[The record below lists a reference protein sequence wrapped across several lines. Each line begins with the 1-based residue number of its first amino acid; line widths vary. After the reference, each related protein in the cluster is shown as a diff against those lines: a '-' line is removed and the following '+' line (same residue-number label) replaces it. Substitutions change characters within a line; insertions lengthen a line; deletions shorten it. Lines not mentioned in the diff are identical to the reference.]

1 MSRDDPPDV
10 GAYLRMTPSF
20 GPVVFAAASVVALV
34 SVTASARAQVAP
46 ALVRGLVFDSI
57 AMRPLR
63 GARVQLVALPIEG
76 VPRTAST
83 DSAGAYQF
91 DSLALGSYLLGFAH
105 PRLDSLGLEPPLVRI
120 DLRTPGTIVA
130 PLAVPSSAT
139 LVRVACKA
147 ELRTDSTGILRGF
160 ARSARDGFPI
170 PRARI
175 RLEWP
180 EYVLGRAGM
189 ERTTRGIDAQANESG
204 GYLICGVPVGTII
217 LANAFAD
224 ADSSGIVELEIP
236 GSALLRRDL
245 FLGGTDS
252 TEASEAADSIAS
264 GVGSGSDS
272 TAATASLAV
281 RPAPA
286 GAVDSASA
294 AQVPVRDVPRI
305 RGVVLTSNGTS
316 VSGARIRLL
325 GSVAE
330 TTSRDDGSFALA
342 GVASGTRML
351 DVRALGYLPGKVAV
365 DVMGTGEVT
374 VGVVLEVMDPV
385 GVNGMT
391 ALDTLRVRGESRLG
405 VAALAVRRGF
415 DQRRQIGVGHFLTDS
430 TIRVKAPHL
439 PSELFRGIPGVT
451 VTSGSGGQG
460 VYMRE
465 SATFNASKGLC
476 LPTIF
481 VDGARAPRAPVDQMA
496 IVSDMRAVEIYARGE
511 AAPTQF
517 QTSDGC
523 GAIVLWTKTMWDA
536 SRHPPRR

>member
-1 MSRDDPPDV
+1 
-10 GAYLRMTPSF
+10 MTPSF
-20 GPVVFAAASVVALV
+20 GSTVVRVAGVAALAALV
-34 SVTASARAQVAP
+34 AVTSPVYAQVAP
-46 ALVRGLVFDSI
+46 ALVRGVVFDSI
-57 AMRPLR
+57 SMRPLR

-76 VPRTAST
+76 VPRMAST
-83 DSAGAYQF
+83 DSAGAFHF
-91 DSLALGSYLLGFAH
+91 DSLVLGSYLLGFAH
-105 PRLDSLGLEPPLVRI
+105 PRLDSLGLESSLVRI
-120 DLRTPGTIVA
+120 DLRAPGTIVA
-130 PLAVPSSAT
+130 PLSVPSSAT

-147 ELRTDSTGILRGF
+147 ELHTDSTGILRGF

-180 EYVLGRAGM
+180 EYVVGRSGM
-189 ERTTRGIDAQANESG
+189 QRTTRGIDAQANEAG
-204 GYLICGVPVGTII
+204 GYLICGVPVGTTI

-245 FLGGTDS
+245 FLGRAAATVALSAVDTIAPGTAAMTDS
-252 TEASEAADSIAS
+252 ASRADS
-264 GVGSGSDS
+264 
-272 TAATASLAV
+272 LPV
-281 RPAPA
+281 RQAPA
-286 GAVDSASA
+286 GAADSASTRTVGA
-294 AQVPVRDVPRI
+294 RDVPRI
-305 RGVVLTSNGTS
+305 RGLVLTSNGTT
-316 VSGARIRLL
+316 VAGARIRLL

-330 TTSRDDGSFALA
+330 ATSNYEGRFALA
-342 GVASGTRML
+342 GVSSGTQML

-365 DVMGTGEVT
+365 DVMGTGEASVT
-374 VGVVLEVMDPV
+374 IVLDILESV
-385 GVNGMT
+385 GVNGLT
-391 ALDTLRVRGESRLG
+391 ALDTLRVRGENRLG
-405 VAALAVRRGF
+405 AAALAVRRAF
-415 DQRRQIGVGHFLTDS
+415 EQRRQIGVGHFLTDS
-430 TIRVKAPHL
+430 TIRAKTPHL
-439 PSELFRGIPGVT
+439 PSELFRGIPGIT

-496 IVSDMRAVEIYARGE
+496 IVSDMRAVEIYARAE
-511 AAPTQF
+511 ASPTQF